1 MAAFEKATVG
11 LFLWWSAN
19 AAFVDNPSRVLSI
32 SRLGVAETAE
42 HVESGARSLGMTVL
56 ERTDHAALAQLEG
69 YRLRPTQSL
78 LVDGIGGDPIKLVIW
93 QARSGIT
100 VVSREAQANGGSQV
114 FDALLP
120 DLLQALAPAARAA
133 VRTPA

>member
-1 MAAFEKATVG
+1 MAAFERATVG

-42 HVESGARSLGMTVL
+42 RIESGARSLGMAVL

-69 YRLRPTQSL
+69 YRLQPTQSL
-78 LVDGIGGDPIKLVIW
+78 LVDGLGGDPVKLVIW

-100 VVSREAQANGGSQV
+100 LVSREAQPGGDPQV
-114 FDALLP
+114 VDTLLP
-120 DLLQALAPAARAA
+120 DLLQALAPAARTA